1 MKRVVIIALLFIL
14 PSTAFS
20 EDVKIS
26 VKGMVCS
33 FCAQGIRK
41 TLGNEQ
47 AVEDVKV
54 DLDKKLVTITVK
66 DGKTLTDEEIQR
78 LIQEAGYDVLSI
90 ERGKDA

>member
-1 MKRVVIIALLFIL
+1 MKRLVIIALLFIL